1 VSNISQLK
9 WQRML
14 EFLQK
19 LSEEHKDDDGV
30 LIAIRIVRKALSSL
44 QLTASNVMKS
54 YIRRRVLK
62 FRSEKDFR
70 IFLAPLAINPFD
82 IYFILK

>member
-1 VSNISQLK
+1 
-9 WQRML
+9 ML

-44 QLTASNVMKS
+44 QLTASNVMIS
-54 YIRRRVLK
+54 YTRRRVLK
-62 FRSEKDFR
+62 FRSEKISDF
-70 IFLAPLAINPFD
+70 FGGGVAINPCD